1 VNESSA
7 QALAQRDF
15 AADYEQLRG
24 SALGKSE
31 GRGIGLALFLRHG
44 MAAWVHA
51 CSCGTPPP
59 ANDTVPPTATIS
71 SLSADVRSQATVI
84 LASIILNRRP
94 EKTSCQQ
101 TCRK

>member
-1 VNESSA
+1 MNEASA
-7 QALAQRDF
+7 QAIAHEDF

-24 SALGKSE
+24 SALGITD
-31 GRGIGLALFLRHG
+31 GRGIGLALFLRNG

-51 CSCGTPPP
+51 CSCGTPP
-59 ANDTVPPTATIS
+59 ANDTIPPTATIS
-71 SLSADVRSQATVI
+71 SLPADVRSQATVI

>member
-1 VNESSA
+1 VNEASA
-7 QALAQRDF
+7 QAIGHEDF

-24 SALGKSE
+24 SALGITDS
-31 GRGIGLALFLRHG
+31 RGIGLAWFLRHG

-51 CSCGTPPP
+51 CSGGTPPP
-59 ANDTVPPTATIS
+59 ANNTVPPTASIS

>member
-1 VNESSA
+1 MNEASA
-7 QALAQRDF
+7 QAIAQGDF

-24 SALGKSE
+24 SALGKTN
-31 GRGIGLALFLRHG
+31 GRGIGLALFLRNG

-51 CSCGTPPP
+51 CSCGTPP
-59 ANDTVPPTATIS
+59 ATDTVPPTATVS
-71 SLSADVRSQATVI
+71 SLPADTRSQATVI
-84 LASIILNRRP
+84 LAAIILNRRP